1 MDSIALHR
9 LLKCSH
15 TFFCAD
21 PTEIP
26 VLSSHHSTVLLPSKS
41 PVAPTGTAVTTCEQA
56 HGLIRIAITTPERLL
71 VALIPLGS
79 LFMALI
85 PMRDPMVASPRRW
98 RTG

>member
-15 TFFCAD
+15 TFCCAE

-26 VLSSHHSTVLLPSKS
+26 VLSSHHRRFRCCPS
-41 PVAPTGTAVTTCEQA
+41 PPNTHGNGRDHLRTC
-56 HGLIRIAITTPERLL
+56 HRIISIAITTPERLL

-85 PMRDPMVASPRRW
+85 PMRDPMVAAPRRW